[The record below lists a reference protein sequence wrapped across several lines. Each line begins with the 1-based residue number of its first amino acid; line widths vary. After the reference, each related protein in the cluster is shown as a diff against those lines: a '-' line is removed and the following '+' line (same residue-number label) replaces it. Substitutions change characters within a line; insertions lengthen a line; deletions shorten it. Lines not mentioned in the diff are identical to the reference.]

1 LEVLDPLVDQ
11 LDPSTTVIRF
21 DVPGTGGSSNS
32 PLPYSFP
39 RLAAMLGRI
48 LSTLGLGGGGVDV
61 LGFSWGGAL
70 AQQFA
75 FQNPRRCRRLI
86 LASTGIGIGMV
97 PGRPAVLA
105 KLLTPRR
112 FMDHDYAAKIAG
124 ELYGGSARTHASIV
138 KRVFDSQLIPGSPVG
153 YLHQLLAA
161 SVWSSLFALPL
172 IRQPTLIVAGTD
184 DPIIPVVNARIM
196 RRLLPHA
203 TMHLHTG
210 GHVDLVAN
218 PAEFAPLIESFRK
231 SESTFHGWSRSA
243 AAHDP
248 RKPSRRATKRRRS
261 CVR

>member
-1 LEVLDPLVDQ
+1 
-11 LDPSTTVIRF
+11 
-21 DVPGTGGSSNS
+21 
-32 PLPYSFP
+32 
-39 RLAAMLGRI
+39 
-48 LSTLGLGGGGVDV
+48 
-61 LGFSWGGAL
+61 
-70 AQQFA
+70 
-75 FQNPRRCRRLI
+75 
-86 LASTGIGIGMV
+86 MV

-112 FMDHDYAAKIAG
+112 FMDHDYAARIAG

-138 KRVFDSQLIPGSPVG
+138 KRVFDSQSIPGSPVG

-161 SVWSSLFALPL
+161 SVWSSLFALPM

-218 PAEFAPLIESFRK
+218 AAEFAPLIESFRN

-248 RKPSRRATKRRRS
+248 RKPSRRATKGRRS